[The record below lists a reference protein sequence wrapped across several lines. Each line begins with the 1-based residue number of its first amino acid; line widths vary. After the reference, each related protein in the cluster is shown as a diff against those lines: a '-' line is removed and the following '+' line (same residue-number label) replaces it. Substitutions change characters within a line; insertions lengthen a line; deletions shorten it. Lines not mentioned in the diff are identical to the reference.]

1 MPHMDSL
8 ERLAELFERFPGI
21 GPRQAR
27 RFVYFLLQSDAG
39 FRKELAHTLEA
50 AGGAAKHCPE
60 CARYHDGRGSSCAIC
75 ANTHRDDTLLTIV
88 ATDADLRAI
97 ENSGSY
103 KGRYY
108 VLGGTV
114 SLAAATQPNLREK
127 GMREAVSSRA
137 ERGLAEIIL
146 AFPANPE
153 GDITADHVRSVLEPF
168 AEEHAFKITQLGR
181 GLSTGSELEYAD
193 SATIQSALDNRK

>member
-1 MPHMDSL
+1 MDSL

-27 RFVYFLLQSDAG
+27 RFVYALLQTDAG
-39 FRKELAHTLEA
+39 FRTELAQAIEA
-50 AGGAAKHCPE
+50 VGARVSHCPE
-60 CARYHDGRGSSCAIC
+60 CARYHDGTNALCSIC
-75 ANTHRDDTLLTIV
+75 ANTHRDDTLVTVV

-114 SLAAATQPNLREK
+114 SLAANKQPTLREK
-127 GMREAVSSRA
+127 GLLEALARRT
-137 ERGLAEIIL
+137 ENGLQEVVL

-153 GDITADHVRSVLEPF
+153 GDVTAEHIRSVLQSLS
-168 AEEHAFKITQLGR
+168 EEHGFKVTQLGR

-193 SATIQSALDNRK
+193 SATIQSALDNRR

>member
-1 MPHMDSL
+1 M

-27 RFVYFLLQSDAG
+27 RFVWALLQMDAG
-39 FRKELAHTLEA
+39 FRSELARTIEA
-50 AGGAAKHCPE
+50 VGTSARHCTE
-60 CARYHDGRGSSCAIC
+60 CARMHDDNTPLCGIC
-75 ANTHRDDTLLTIV
+75 GNSHRDNSLLTII

-97 ENSGSY
+97 ESSGSY
-103 KGRYY
+103 RGRYF

-114 SLAAATQPNLREK
+114 SLAANKQTALREK
-127 GMREAVSSRA
+127 AMLEATKRRA
-137 ERGLAEIIL
+137 ENGLSEVIL

-153 GDITADHVRSVLEPF
+153 GDMTADHVHSVLAPLADEK
-168 AEEHAFKITQLGR
+168 HFKITQLGR

-193 SATIQSALDNRK
+193 SATIKSALDNRR

>member
-1 MPHMDSL
+1 MDSL

-39 FRKELAHTLEA
+39 FRRELARTLEM
-50 AGGAAKHCPE
+50 AGSAAKNCPE
-60 CARYHDGRGSSCAIC
+60 CARFHDGRDALCGIC
-75 ANTHRDDTLLTIV
+75 ANPHRDDAMLTIV
-88 ATDADLRAI
+88 ATDADLRAM

-108 VLGGTV
+108 VLGGTI
-114 SLAAATQPNLREK
+114 SLAASKQPNLREK
-127 GMREAVSSRA
+127 GMLDAVQMRA
-137 ERGLAEIIL
+137 DRGLTEVIL

-153 GDITADHVRSVLEPF
+153 GDITADHVRSVLGTI
-168 AEEHAFKITQLGR
+168 ASDRGVRITQLGR

-193 SATIQSALDNRK
+193 SATIQNALDNRR

>member
-1 MPHMDSL
+1 MDSL

-27 RFVYFLLQSDAG
+27 RFVYFLLNTDAG
-39 FRKELAHTLEA
+39 LRRELAETIDA
-50 AGGAAKHCPE
+50 VGGAAKHCPE
-60 CARYHDGRGSSCAIC
+60 CARFHDGHELLCSIC
-75 ANTHRDDTLLTIV
+75 ANTHRDDSLLTII

-97 ENSGSY
+97 EQSGSY
-103 KGRYY
+103 RGRYF

-114 SLAAATQPNLREK
+114 SLSASKQTVLREK
-127 GMREAVSSRA
+127 AMIDIASKRA
-137 ERGLAEIIL
+137 ERGLHEIIL

-153 GDITADHVRSVLEPF
+153 GDVTAEHVRAVLTPL
-168 AEEHAFKITQLGR
+168 AEEKDLKISMLGR

-193 SATIQSALDNRK
+193 SATISNALENRR

>member
-1 MPHMDSL
+1 MDSL

-27 RFVYFLLQSDAG
+27 RFVYFLLNTDAG
-39 FRKELAHTLEA
+39 FRRELAATIDDV
-50 AGGAAKHCPE
+50 GGAAKHCPE
-60 CARYHDGRGSSCAIC
+60 CARFHDGHELLCSIC
-75 ANTHRDDTLLTIV
+75 ANTHRDDSLLTII

-97 ENSGSY
+97 EQSGSY
-103 KGRYY
+103 RGRYF

-114 SLAAATQPNLREK
+114 SLSASKQTVLREK
-127 GMREAVSSRA
+127 AMIDATAMRI
-137 ERGLAEIIL
+137 ERGLREIIL

-153 GDITADHVRSVLEPF
+153 GDVTTEHVRTVLMPLS
-168 AEEHAFKITQLGR
+168 EEKEVKVTMLGR

-193 SATIQSALDNRK
+193 SATISNALANRR